1 MMLSKVFLCLFAI
14 GIMRGIQGKR
24 IGLATFHGVMLT
36 TTMIAGAFHPE
47 LYKEFGMS
55 LLTL

>member
-1 MMLSKVFLCLFAI
+1 
-14 GIMRGIQGKR
+14 MRGIQGKR

-47 LYKEFGMS
+47 LYKEFAMS

>member
-1 MMLSKVFLCLFAI
+1 MMLSKVFLCIFAI

-36 TTMIAGAFHPE
+36 TTMLAGIAHPE